1 MRTCAVRACN
11 SICVR
16 TYALRR
22 SCIRW
27 GGDLLESEWEKKL
40 GCATA
45 RVCQYASNGAS
56 CERGRGRNGSP
67 AFLGLACGNGG
78 GGGGEVWT
86 GQEKELGSSFMHN
99 RKNGGRCNLPPVA
112 TAFRWKWGERKYGI
126 KENGNHIQTSA
137 L

>member
-1 MRTCAVRACN
+1 MLCGEAV
-11 SICVR
+11 
-16 TYALRR
+16 YGG
-22 SCIRW
+22 

-78 GGGGEVWT
+78 GGGEIWT
-86 GQEKELGSSFMHN
+86 GQEKELGSFMHK